1 MILYNITFNIDLD
14 AEESWVQYMKESHI
28 PTVMASDSII
38 EYKFLHLL
46 NETESEG
53 ETYALQLFCESIE
66 KLEDYVQKDASEST
80 NKLEL
85 KFSGKQVS
93 FATVLEDV

>member
-28 PTVMASDSII
+28 PNVMLSPSIL
-38 EYKFLHLL
+38 EYKFLRLL
-46 NETESEG
+46 NETEGEG

-66 KLEDYVQKDASEST
+66 ELENYVQKDAGEIS
-80 NKLEL
+80 NRLQA
-85 KFSGKQVS
+85 KFSNKQVS